1 VTVPH
6 TRSLAESASTRTRA
20 ARPRPT
26 GATAPARGNVLYRN
40 SVWLFA
46 VFAAAML
53 VAFWPSYYSRLE
65 AQPSWQFHAHGLA
78 LTAWVAMLVGQAW
91 LMRAGKRATHRAVG
105 KLSYVAAALVVVAT
119 VQFAHF
125 RAQVVPLPLDP
136 STLYF
141 LTLVLMALAA
151 FVVLYALAMVNRRNP
166 AQHSRYMIASL
177 FPFVT
182 PVTDRL
188 IGRYAPSLIDL
199 VPAIGGSPVVG
210 VIGFLLA
217 DAMLAGLS
225 IWDWRVNRRVD
236 VFPIALVVLVLYH
249 VSVLTFY
256 RLPAWIAFGNWF
268 IQLPLS

>member
-1 VTVPH
+1 VPQ
-6 TRSLAESASTRTRA
+6 TRSLAGSASTRPRA
-20 ARPRPT
+20 ARRRPA
-26 GATAPARGNVLYRN
+26 GTAVSARGNVLYRN
-40 SVWLFA
+40 SVWLFG
-46 VFAAAML
+46 VFALAML

-78 LTAWVAMLVGQAW
+78 LTTWVAMLVAQAW
-91 LMRAGKRATHRAVG
+91 LIRAGNRATHRAVG
-105 KLSYVAAALVVVAT
+105 KLSYVAAALVVGTT

-125 RAQVVPLPLDP
+125 RAQVVPVPLDP

-151 FVVLYALAMVNRRNP
+151 FGVLYALAMVHRRNP
-166 AQHSRYMIASL
+166 ARHSRYMIASL

-188 IGRYAPSLIDL
+188 IGRYAPALVDL

-210 VIGFLLA
+210 VVGFLLA

-225 IWDWRVNRRVD
+225 IWDWRVNRRAD
-236 VFPIALVVLVLYH
+236 VFPVALAVLVLYH
-249 VSVLTFY
+249 VSVMTFY

-268 IQLPLS
+268 VGLPLS